1 MLFNCKKLSP
11 LTKSQREKVAVDKV
25 VLALTGMPGS
35 GKSLVV
41 SIAREK
47 GYEII
52 IMGDVIREETRKR
65 GLALTPENT
74 GQVMLELRQKEGPAT
89 IAERCLPRMAAKKN
103 LKILI
108 DGVRSLDEVV
118 EFQNHFSKFTL
129 IALHASPKTR
139 FVRLLK
145 RARPDDPRNW
155 QSFHERDMRELTVG
169 LGNAIAMAENMIIN
183 EDTPESAKQKARQ
196 TLEKVEQK
204 WKK

>member
-11 LTKSQREKVAVDKV
+11 LTKSQREKVTVDKV

-41 SIAREK
+41 NITREK

-52 IMGDVIREETRKR
+52 IMGDVIREENRKR
-65 GLALTPENT
+65 GLAPTPENT

-89 IAERCLPRMAAKKN
+89 IAKRCLPRIAATKN
-103 LKILI
+103 PKILI
-108 DGVRSLDEVV
+108 DGIRSLDEVA
-118 EFQNHFSKFTL
+118 ELQNHFPKLTL
-129 IALHASPKTR
+129 IALHASPQTR
-139 FVRLLK
+139 FSRLLK
-145 RARPDDPRNW
+145 RDRPDDPKNW
-155 QSFHERDMRELTVG
+155 QTFRERDIRELTVG

-183 EDTPESAKQKARQ
+183 EGTLETAKQEVRQ
-196 TLEKVEQK
+196 TIEKVEEK

>member
-11 LTKSQREKVAVDKV
+11 LTKPQGEKATVDKV

-41 SIAREK
+41 NIAREK

-52 IMGDVIREETRKR
+52 IMGDIIREETRKR
-65 GLALTPENT
+65 GLTLTPENT

-89 IAERCLPRMAAKKN
+89 IAKRCLPTIAATAN
-103 LKILI
+103 LKIFI
-108 DGVRSLDEVV
+108 DGIRSLDEVA
-118 EFQNHFSKFTL
+118 EFQNHFPKFTL

-139 FVRLLK
+139 FSRLLK
-145 RARPDDPRNW
+145 RARPDDPKNW
-155 QSFHERDMRELTVG
+155 QAFHERDIRELTVG

-183 EDTPESAKQKARQ
+183 EGTPETTKQKVRQ

>member
-11 LTKSQREKVAVDKV
+11 LTKPQREKATVHKV

-41 SIAREK
+41 NIAREK
-47 GYEII
+47 GYEMI
-52 IMGDVIREETRKR
+52 IMGDIIREETRKR

-74 GQVMLELRQKEGPAT
+74 GQIMLELRQIDGPAV
-89 IAERCLPRMAAKKN
+89 IAKRCLPRIAATTN
-103 LKILI
+103 LKIFI
-108 DGVRSLDEVV
+108 DGIRSLDEVA
-118 EFQNHFSKFTL
+118 EFQTYFPKFTL

-139 FVRLLK
+139 FGRLLK
-145 RARPDDPRNW
+145 RARPDDPKNW
-155 QSFHERDMRELTVG
+155 QVFHERDIRELTVG
-169 LGNAIAMAENMIIN
+169 LGNAIAMAEDMIIN
-183 EDTPESAKQKARQ
+183 EDTPETAKQKVRQ

>member
-11 LTKSQREKVAVDKV
+11 LTKSQREKVTVDKV

-41 SIAREK
+41 NITREK

-65 GLALTPENT
+65 GLAPTPENT

-89 IAERCLPRMAAKKN
+89 IAKRCLPRIAATKN
-103 LKILI
+103 PKILI
-108 DGVRSLDEVV
+108 DGIRSLDEVA
-118 EFQNHFSKFTL
+118 ELQNHFPKLTL
-129 IALHASPKTR
+129 IALHASPQTR
-139 FVRLLK
+139 FSRLLK
-145 RARPDDPRNW
+145 RDRPDDPKNW
-155 QSFHERDMRELTVG
+155 QTFRERDIRELTVG

-183 EDTPESAKQKARQ
+183 EGTLETAKQEVRQ
-196 TLEKVEQK
+196 TIEKVEEK